1 MEAQDFDKGNLGG
14 EGRRGRRETYIELAG
29 ETSKAGLSV
38 NRREYME
45 SKLLGTLN
53 DDMLASSV
61 PANHMMILRT
71 LE

>member
-1 MEAQDFDKGNLGG
+1 MGRE
-14 EGRRGRRETYIELAG
+14 EGDAKETYIELAG
-29 ETSKAGLSV
+29 ETGKAGLTV
-38 NRREYME
+38 DRRQYME
-45 SKLLGTLN
+45 SKLLGTLD